1 MYQLQIYGNTVQRD
15 RQDELPKISQLLFD
29 KTLHIAIAAH
39 ALERTPPKPQ
49 GHPKV
54 RPTLPSRTFSPRSRA
69 EGPWPAVPRRTPRL
83 RPYLLRPENGAADL
97 QLVRHPLITSSC

>member
-54 RPTLPSRTFSPRSRA
+54 RPTLLSRTFSPRSRT
-69 EGPWPAVPRRTPRL
+69 EGSRPAVPRRTPLL
-83 RPYLLRPENGAADL
+83 RPYLLHPKNSAADL
-97 QLVRHPLITSSC
+97 QLVRPPLNTTL